1 MEITHYEMTSFN
13 TDSYDDDVKKYTESD
28 KSYKFKI
35 SELVKN
41 ALYLDTSYVNGL
53 RRYAISNINTLAFE
67 YSNTPMNKEYINFEK
82 NTSNMNNDFIGHRI
96 GLLHVKIKYIKYLL
110 LLYKIIAGHH
120 NVLDEINKN
129 IEKADLTEE
138 DMEDIKKNIKSNLKL
153 SNNSNIELIQNII
166 FYINVEAT
174 EEQPITTN
182 NIQIKFD
189 KVLGFENSSVLEKIN
204 KYTKLIEIYKT
215 YNEIN
220 EDGLNIDKDLLTNI
234 NKYIFTKE
242 TYEDDDEYYGELLC
256 KLKNK
261 EILKCSFIL
270 NIGNGYKHSRWSTVC
285 PCTYSFKVNN
295 ELVNTIIQQKLQQ
308 NNLNNIEL
316 LLNSGIDETDKEYI
330 IAYESE
336 RYKDLVEFN
345 VNNDKMT
352 SLRNFKN
359 VLSEKKFEGS
369 IENNIIKYILDK
381 DKLINN
387 FNKCDKY
394 RYFYGKD
401 EYIYPLRIFNFSI
414 ESVGFYD
421 SNRILYKTN
430 KLLKQDLL
438 NIIEKIIFLSKSDNN
453 YPLIYEDIKIDT
465 SDKIQK
471 GIDIICEN
479 GNHSIGNIL
488 SSYIYYLYDSD
499 NIEYIAYKM
508 VHPLKTTML
517 ITIGFTTKD
526 NYKTKINTIFS
537 LLKNIITKFSL
548 NVI

>member
-1 MEITHYEMTSFN
+1 METTTYYEMKSFN
-13 TDSYDDDVKKYTESD
+13 NDTYDDNVNEYNKSPE
-28 KSYKFKI
+28 SYKLKI
-35 SELVKN
+35 SELVKKS
-41 ALYLDTSYVNGL
+41 LYLDTSYVNGL

-110 LLYKIIAGHH
+110 LLYKIISGHH
-120 NVLDEINKN
+120 NVLDEINQN
-129 IEKADLTEE
+129 IKEELTME
-138 DMEDIKKNIKSNLKL
+138 DMEEIEKKIKSNLKL

-174 EEQPITTN
+174 EEQTITTN
-182 NIQIKFD
+182 DIQIKFNKILDFKNSDVLD
-189 KVLGFENSSVLEKIN
+189 KIDNYK
-204 KYTKLIEIYKT
+204 KLIEIYKQ
-215 YNEIN
+215 YNKIN
-220 EDGLNIDKDLLTNI
+220 DDGLKIDKDLLTNI

-242 TYEDDDEYYGELLC
+242 TYEDDEKYYGELLC

-270 NIGNGYKHSRWSTVC
+270 NIGNGHKHSRWSTVC

-295 ELVNTIIQQKLQQ
+295 KLVNDIIEQKLKQ

-316 LLNSGIDETDKEYI
+316 LLNSDIDETDKEYI
-330 IAYESE
+330 ITYESE

-345 VNNDKMT
+345 VNNDKMANLT
-352 SLRNFKN
+352 EFKN
-359 VLSEKKFEGS
+359 ELSEKNLESS
-369 IENNIIKYILDK
+369 IQNNIIKYILDK

-401 EYIYPLRIFNFSI
+401 EYLYPLRIFNFSI

-430 KLLKQDLL
+430 KLLKQDLI
-438 NIIEKIIFLSKSDNN
+438 NIIEKIILLSKSDNN

-488 SSYIYYLYDSD
+488 SSYIYYLYDLN

-508 VHPLKTTML
+508 IHPLKTTML
-517 ITIGFTTKD
+517 ITIGFTTKED
-526 NYKTKINTIFS
+526 YKTKINTIFS
-537 LLKNIITKFSL
+537 LLQKIISNFNL
-548 NVI
+548 NYI